1 MILKRK
7 EKLHFTYFN
16 CNSPELFRN
25 ITICKKWNNLQKI
38 KISFKLSPRKM
49 LSSLKQIVRISRIN
63 PKIIGIIS
71 KNGIVLIDN
80 KTIQEKKISKKLE
93 DYDLKNTEIDLYH
106 NSEFNLE
113 NLHRF
118 KNELLLS
125 SDKIKELLEIYEQKM
140 INIDLSYLMEIHQ
153 VLFDGSQFYSDTE
166 RKELIKI
173 IDKIKF
179 DKFGK
184 SGRKI

>member
-1 MILKRK
+1 
-7 EKLHFTYFN
+7 
-16 CNSPELFRN
+16 
-25 ITICKKWNNLQKI
+25 
-38 KISFKLSPRKM
+38 
-49 LSSLKQIVRISRIN
+49 
-63 PKIIGIIS
+63 
-71 KNGIVLIDN
+71 
-80 KTIQEKKISKKLE
+80 
-93 DYDLKNTEIDLYH
+93 
-106 NSEFNLE
+106 
-113 NLHRF
+113 
-118 KNELLLS
+118 
-125 SDKIKELLEIYEQKM
+125 M